1 MLQKFS
7 EETRALFH
15 QEIQEYG
22 FIEDELVGKEI
33 DREVYGVNI
42 ACGWPLPTE
51 IREIYEEMYE
61 KLKDLEGAYIYPY
74 HQTHITIVTV
84 INFKKRLNKIKKYL
98 DDETLKL
105 LKRGIENIVRHKP
118 IKIFIDSPVLLRSA
132 AFLPIYNPSGEIYE
146 IRKETLNILKD
157 DHKDYDLDTP
167 ISIHST
173 ILRFQQVPTDSA
185 KFLQR
190 FAEITE
196 KFSVV
201 EGILREVYITE
212 ELKPYMKKGSIL
224 EKIDCGQVNL

>member
-84 INFKKRLNKIKKYL
+84 VNFKKRLNKIKKYL

-173 ILRFQQVPTDSA
+173 ILRFQKVTTDSA

-201 EGILREVYITE
+201 EGIVREVYITE

-224 EKIDCGQVNL
+224 EKIDCGQVNM

>member
-1 MLQKFS
+1 MLRKFS

-22 FIEDELVGKEI
+22 FIEDELVGREI

-42 ACGWPLPTE
+42 ACAWPLPIE
-51 IREIYEEMYE
+51 IREIYEEMSE

-146 IRKETLNILKD
+146 IRQETLNILKG

-190 FAEITE
+190 FAEITQ

-201 EGILREVYITE
+201 EGIVKEVYITE

>member
-7 EETRALFH
+7 EETRASFH

-51 IREIYEEMYE
+51 IREIYEQMYE

-105 LKRGIENIVRHKP
+105 LKMRIENIVRHKP

-146 IRKETLNILKD
+146 IRKETLNIFKD

-201 EGILREVYITE
+201 EGTVREVYITE

-224 EKIDCGQVNL
+224 EKIDCG

>member
-7 EETRALFH
+7 EETRASFH

-42 ACGWPLPTE
+42 ACAWPLPTE
-51 IREIYEEMYE
+51 IREIYEQMYE

-105 LKRGIENIVRHKP
+105 LKMRIENIVRHKP

-146 IRKETLNILKD
+146 IRQETLNILKD

-201 EGILREVYITE
+201 EGTVREVYITE

-224 EKIDCGQVNL
+224 EKIDCG

>member
-224 EKIDCGQVNL
+224 EKIDCG

>member
-1 MLQKFS
+1 
-7 EETRALFH
+7 
-15 QEIQEYG
+15 
-22 FIEDELVGKEI
+22 
-33 DREVYGVNI
+33 
-42 ACGWPLPTE
+42 
-51 IREIYEEMYE
+51 
-61 KLKDLEGAYIYPY
+61 
-74 HQTHITIVTV
+74 
-84 INFKKRLNKIKKYL
+84 
-98 DDETLKL
+98 
-105 LKRGIENIVRHKP
+105 
-118 IKIFIDSPVLLRSA
+118 
-132 AFLPIYNPSGEIYE
+132 GEIYD

>member
-74 HQTHITIVTV
+74 HQIHITIVTV

-224 EKIDCGQVNL
+224 EKIDCG

>member
-224 EKIDCGQVNL
+224 EKIDCGQVTL

>member
-132 AFLPIYNPSGEIYE
+132 AFLPIYNPSGEIYD

-201 EGILREVYITE
+201 EGIVREVYITE

-224 EKIDCGQVNL
+224 EKIDCGQVNM

>member
-84 INFKKRLNKIKKYL
+84 VNFKKRLNKIKKYL

-132 AFLPIYNPSGEIYE
+132 AFLPIYNPSGEIYD

-201 EGILREVYITE
+201 EGIVREVYITE

-224 EKIDCGQVNL
+224 EKIDCGQVNM

>member
-42 ACGWPLPTE
+42 ACAWPLPIE
-51 IREIYEEMYE
+51 IREIYEQMYE

-146 IRKETLNILKD
+146 IRQETLNILKD

-196 KFSVV
+196 NFSVV
-201 EGILREVYITE
+201 EGIVREVYITE

-224 EKIDCGQVNL
+224 EKIDCG

>member
-1 MLQKFS
+1 MLQRFS
-7 EETRALFH
+7 EETRASFH

-51 IREIYEEMYE
+51 IREIYEQMYE

-105 LKRGIENIVRHKP
+105 LKMRIENIVRHKP

-146 IRKETLNILKD
+146 IRKETLNIFKD

-201 EGILREVYITE
+201 EGTVREVYITE

-224 EKIDCGQVNL
+224 EKIDCG

>member
-84 INFKKRLNKIKKYL
+84 VNFKKRLNKIKKYL

-201 EGILREVYITE
+201 EGIVREVYITE

-224 EKIDCGQVNL
+224 EKIDCGQVTL

>member
-42 ACGWPLPTE
+42 ACAWPLPTE
-51 IREIYEEMYE
+51 IREIYEQMYE

-146 IRKETLNILKD
+146 IRQETLNILKD

-201 EGILREVYITE
+201 EGTVREVYITE

-224 EKIDCGQVNL
+224 EKIDCG

>member
-98 DDETLKL
+98 DHETLKL

>member
-42 ACGWPLPTE
+42 ACAWPLPIE
-51 IREIYEEMYE
+51 IREIYEQMYE

-146 IRKETLNILKD
+146 IRQETLNILKD

-201 EGILREVYITE
+201 EGTVREVYITE

-224 EKIDCGQVNL
+224 EKIDCG